1 MKEIKGYYLTS
12 KRKLESAVNRL
23 AEKGKKE
30 PTDLELLTEYDRLE
44 GVIYTLD
51 ELGQQKQSNGT
62 FWDFDKQEPIKK
74 PKIVKPVKEKK
85 VIKKP
90 IILEFKTKKGKTV
103 KFNAVKTFL
112 AKKPKKSKK
121 K

>member
-51 ELGQQKQSNGT
+51 EFGQQKQSNGT
-62 FWDFDKQEPIKK
+62 FWDFDKQVAIKK
-74 PKIVKPVKEKK
+74 PKMVKPVKEKK
-85 VIKKP
+85 VKP
-90 IILEFKTKKGKTV
+90 IKEKIK
-103 KFNAVKTFL
+103 AVKLKF
-112 AKKPKKSKK
+112 KKLSLPKKSKK
-121 K
+121 SKKSKK